1 MTVTVTCDG
10 MFYAT
15 LGLSVANFVH
25 TKNCGKSKILYQL
38 AKMILANFENFVPF
52 LVTK

>member
-15 LGLSVANFVH
+15 LGFSVANFVH
-25 TKNCGKSKILYQL
+25 SKNCEKSEILHQL
-38 AKMILANFENFVPF
+38 VEMILANFN
-52 LVTK
+52 LLSNQIKKL

>member
-15 LGLSVANFVH
+15 LGFSVANFM
-25 TKNCGKSKILYQL
+25 TIENCEKFEILHQL
-38 AKMILANFENFVPF
+38 VEMILASFENFVPF